1 MKLLEINNKEI
12 YINKVKEIYY
22 SSFPENER
30 IDFQNLI
37 DLKFP
42 NSTLLGIFND
52 DSLIG
57 FSYISTLGDYAYIV
71 YLAIDEKFRNKNYG
85 TTALNLICNLYDKK
99 VKVLCVEKPHF
110 PKDMPSR
117 RIGFYKRNGFLI
129 ANFEFEC
136 LGQTFYPM
144 YKGEFDK
151 QKFIDFLFICF
162 PESKDFKN
170 IETEI

>member
-1 MKLLEINNKEI
+1 MQLIEINNKI
-12 YINKVKEIYY
+12 HIDKIKKIYY

-30 IDFQNLI
+30 IDFQYLI

-42 NSTLLGIFND
+42 NSKLLGIFNEC
-52 DSLIG
+52 SLIG
-57 FSYISTLGDYAYIV
+57 FSYISISGDYVYIA
-71 YLAIDEKFRNKNYG
+71 YLAIDEEFRNKNYG
-85 TTALNLICNLYDKK
+85 TTALNLICDLYNSK
-99 VKVLCVEKPHF
+99 VKVLSVEKPYF

-129 ANFEFEC
+129 ANFEFEW
-136 LGQTFYPM
+136 LGQTYYPM
-144 YKGEFDK
+144 YNGKFDK
-151 QKFIDFLFICF
+151 QKFIDFLLVCF